1 MINIKVFFDKLFFYI
16 FKRHIFIEKKE
27 NIYHDN
33 NYDNESDD
41 NFEEILFLQ
50 DVKE

>member
-27 NIYHDN
+27 NIYD
-33 NYDNESDD
+33 DNESDD
-41 NFEEILFLQ
+41 NYEEILFLENL
-50 DVKE
+50 KE

>member
-27 NIYHDN
+27 NIYDNN

-41 NFEEILFLQ
+41 NFEEILFLENL
-50 DVKE
+50 KE